1 MDSRV
6 ADSEAKTEEKQGV
19 PAIIISKASPDTAT
33 TAEQDHAPATSESEV
48 RGQIELQGQAGEVT
62 SQYVHDTKTEEPS
75 DDRGSVSSS
84 ADRSAD
90 EGLVA
95 METDSD
101 DAVGTADDVGI
112 VHRSSEKDIEANG
125 SETRDTL
132 EYGKSE
138 DSQSDGEKVG
148 EDEGGRDGEG
158 MEVGSTEGEMEERRA
173 SEIERQDE
181 TGEEGEEAEM
191 MDVDDG
197 GKDQGKL
204 QGRMEEPQMDTDDK
218 IVEELSLSSIHGET
232 SGLGEGASSEGVIE
246 TSEQEKVE
254 TPKGVESQ
262 KEGEEGCESKIDEHQ
277 IVVGSDDGAIEAES
291 SVTEDKKEKEIIP
304 DQDTV
309 QSSSNNRDDAK
320 EVGREDD
327 VCKDDDGKSRKDDLG
342 EENGEKDQGG
352 MERVKED
359 SEMEEGEISPDS
371 NVDLESHKKTEVEKS
386 SNSIDEGKGEVQDAT
401 ISAEMAQQRSQDVDS
416 QEGTSAVQERRDDQ
430 EICDREKDI
439 IDGDDK
445 IEEAEKDVKEKR
457 SEEGN
462 TLGATASEPAQP
474 ITHGSV
480 HDDDKKV
487 DNASPVES
495 GTDVGKG
502 EQNDGQKVEKEEDG
516 MEENTN
522 EGIEDD
528 KNAETKR
535 EDAMTEVE
543 EEKKKEDEKG
553 DDGEKNGEGSQ
564 GGKSKEGVDGE
575 TERGKEEVDEETK
588 KRHIQLIDSCLGA
601 MKLCLQRFPQHYKSA
616 YRMAFL
622 YAYTPTHKV
631 NICIY
636 ALVLLGMC

>member
-6 ADSEAKTEEKQGV
+6 ADSEAQSEEKQGV

-33 TAEQDHAPATSESEV
+33 TAEQDHAPVTSESEV
-48 RGQIELQGQAGEVT
+48 RGQIEGQAGEVT

-112 VHRSSEKDIEANG
+112 VRRSSEKEIEANG

-173 SEIERQDE
+173 SEMERQDE

-218 IVEELSLSSIHGET
+218 IVEESSLSSTHGET
-232 SGLGEGASSEGVIE
+232 SGLGDGASSEGVIE
-246 TSEQEKVE
+246 TSEQEKE
-254 TPKGVESQ
+254 ASKGAESQ

-277 IVVGSDDGAIEAES
+277 KIRGSDDGAIEAES

-309 QSSSNNRDDAK
+309 QSSSNNQDDAK

-327 VCKDDDGKSRKDDLG
+327 VCKDDDGMSRKNDFG
-342 EENGEKDQGG
+342 EEDGEKDQGG
-352 MERVKED
+352 MERAKED
-359 SEMEEGEISPDS
+359 SEMEKGEISPDS
-371 NVDLESHKKTEVEKS
+371 NVDLESQDKKTEVEKS
-386 SNSIDEGKGEVQDAT
+386 NATVLTKGRAKYKMRRSVQRWGNSEAKMLILGKEHQLFKKDEMMRRFVKERRAKLM
-401 ISAEMAQQRSQDVDS
+401 EMAKLRRRRRIKRRSVVKKLTLWVPRPVNPLNQLHMEVS
-416 QEGTSAVQERRDDQ
+416 MMMIRRLIMQ
-430 EICDREKDI
+430 ALWR
-439 IDGDDK
+439 
-445 IEEAEKDVKEKR
+445 V
-457 SEEGN
+457 
-462 TLGATASEPAQP
+462 AQML
-474 ITHGSV
+474 
-480 HDDDKKV
+480 
-487 DNASPVES
+487 E
-495 GTDVGKG
+495 
-502 EQNDGQKVEKEEDG
+502 
-516 MEENTN
+516 
-522 EGIEDD
+522 
-528 KNAETKR
+528 
-535 EDAMTEVE
+535 
-543 EEKKKEDEKG
+543 
-553 DDGEKNGEGSQ
+553 
-564 GGKSKEGVDGE
+564 
-575 TERGKEEVDEETK
+575 
-588 KRHIQLIDSCLGA
+588 
-601 MKLCLQRFPQHYKSA
+601 
-616 YRMAFL
+616 
-622 YAYTPTHKV
+622 KV
-631 NICIY
+631 NNMMDRRWKRRKMGWRKI
-636 ALVLLGMC
+636 